1 MIPRFEMLERR
12 AFAALTTAEVAKLDP
27 DRTVPLLVVASVEQH
42 GPHLPLLTDSIIA
55 QTNLNNALAKADP
68 DLPLYALPALCYG
81 KSNEHNRFPGTI
93 SLRAS
98 TLMEVL
104 RDIAA
109 SLARAG
115 LKKLVFI
122 NGHGGNPQVLDMMA
136 RDLREEYGLLIF
148 PLHPG
153 MRFGMPEGV
162 RAPHERGMGI
172 HGGEIETSMMLA
184 AVPDLV
190 HMELAKPSISTVLDS
205 ARYLT
210 LEGNIAFGWLSEDIA
225 ASGVMGDPTGA
236 TVEKGR
242 IVLDSIS
249 AQLAAV
255 LEEIVDFQLRP
266 GV

>member
-1 MIPRFEMLERR
+1 MLPTYPALDRR
-12 AFAALTTAEVAKLDP
+12 AFAALTTTDVAALDP
-27 DRTVPLLVVASVEQH
+27 ERTVLCLPVASVEQH

-55 QTNLNNALAKADP
+55 QTNLNRAFDRLEP
-68 DLPLYALPALCYG
+68 ALPVFALPPLCYG
-81 KSNEHNRFPGTI
+81 KSNEHNAFPGTI
-93 SLRAS
+93 ALRAT
-98 TLMEVL
+98 TLIDVL

-109 SLARAG
+109 SLRRAG

-136 RDLREEYGLLIF
+136 RDLREEFGLVVF

-162 RAPHERGMGI
+162 SVAHERGMGI
-172 HGGEIETSMMLA
+172 HGGEVETSMMLA
-184 AVPDLV
+184 AAPGLVKMDLAQPSVPTL
-190 HMELAKPSISTVLDS
+190 LDN

-210 LEGNIAFGWLSEDIA
+210 LEGSVAFGWLSEDIC

-236 TVEKGR
+236 TAAKGELCLEG
-242 IVLDSIS
+242 V
-249 AQLAAV
+249 ATQLAAV
-255 LEEIVDFQLRP
+255 LAEIVDFQLRP

>member
-1 MIPRFEMLERR
+1 MIPSFEMLNRR
-12 AFAALTTAEVAKLDP
+12 SFAALTTVEVAKLDP
-27 DRTVPLLVVASVEQH
+27 ERTVMLLPVASIEQH
-42 GPHLPLLTDSIIA
+42 GPHLPLLTDTIIA
-55 QTNLNNALAKADP
+55 QTNLDRALGKADLA
-68 DLPLYALPALCYG
+68 LPLYALPALCYG

-93 SLRAS
+93 ALRAS

-109 SLARAG
+109 SLARG
-115 LKKLVFI
+115 GIRKLVFI

-153 MRFGMPEGV
+153 MRFGMPEGMRV
-162 RAPHERGMGI
+162 PHERGMGI
-172 HGGEIETSMMLA
+172 HGGEVETSMMLA
-184 AVPDLV
+184 AAPGLV
-190 HMELAKPSISTVLDS
+190 HMELAKPSVPTVLDD

-210 LEGNIAFGWLSEDIA
+210 LEGNIAFGWLSEDICP
-225 ASGVMGDPTGA
+225 SGVMGDPTGA
-236 TVEKGR
+236 TAAKGEKA
-242 IVLDSIS
+242 LDSIS
-249 AQLAAV
+249 TQLAAV